1 MKKLVFNLLIFIV
14 PVVVIISMIQVDKRL
29 NYLGLKDDCAN
40 HGIWIYDRIHFNNKN
55 VDIAFLGS
63 SHTMN
68 GINDKLISDKL
79 KTKEAV
85 NFGYCRFGRNL
96 SYVLLKEIYERKK
109 IKQLILEVT
118 ENEDQYSHPVF
129 PFLAS
134 SKDVLFPNPFFN
146 RDIVSDMW
154 THLSFKVEIL
164 QETLYKKDKKVQ
176 INTNDFGIFTSS
188 DTASLT
194 LLNSTKQSLRK
205 RSKLEQDF
213 KANFPRVYLQKISD
227 FCKEN
232 KIQLTFLYL
241 PSYAKRATKPV
252 EYQTYRKYGE
262 VLIPPNRILNKQ
274 TNWFDENHL
283 NQAGADELSLWICE
297 QIDKMENE

>member
-1 MKKLVFNLLIFIV
+1 MKKLVINLLIFIV

-118 ENEDQYSHPVF
+118 ENEEQYSHPVF

-146 RDIVSDMW
+146 RDIIADIWS
-154 THLSFKVEIL
+154 HFAFKVEML
-164 QETLYKKDKKVQ
+164 QETCYNKIPSTPFK
-176 INTNDFGIFTSS
+176 TSDFGMLIAP
-188 DTASLT
+188 DTASVT
-194 LLNSTKQSLRK
+194 LLNATKSFENNK
-205 RSKLEQDF
+205 SKLEQDF
-213 KANFPRVYLQKISD
+213 RTNFPRVYLQKIRD

-241 PSYAKRATKPV
+241 PSYAERATKPV

-274 TNWFDENHL
+274 ANWFDENHL